1 MDWIRNLRVR
11 QLRMLLRLAEVCNLS
26 QVAKEFNL
34 TQPALSKWLKDFED
48 TIGTE
53 LFIRHVRG
61 LQPLPITLELTK
73 QAREILVRLE
83 RVQRSINQIRN
94 IANTQISIGV
104 SPIATHTILP
114 KAISLFHKNHP
125 NTFIQLQENTLDKL
139 LYQLQHGEI
148 DVIVGRTE
156 QEALLH
162 QFHQYKLADIV
173 LRLAVDMN
181 HPLANEKSVSWEQAL
196 SYPWVA
202 PAAESPI
209 RQQMDLVFS
218 RLGLSSPPVLIESS
232 FVNLTSKLLENTTL
246 IAPIASQIMAPLGLT
261 HYLRIPDFNRELEA
275 SISLL
280 WRPEDDETVL
290 VQAFIESVKT
300 TFI

>member
-53 LFIRHVRG
+53 LFVRHARG
-61 LQPLPITLELTK
+61 LQPLPITLELAK
-73 QAREILVRLE
+73 QAREILVRLD
-83 RVQRSINQIRN
+83 RVQRSINQIKN
-94 IANTQISIGV
+94 VANTQISIGV

-114 KAISLFHKNHP
+114 KAISLFHNNHP
-125 NTFIQLQENTLDKL
+125 TTFIQLQENTLDKL

-162 QFHQYKLADIV
+162 HFHQYKLADIV
-173 LRLAVDMN
+173 LRLAVDAN
-181 HPLANEKSVSWEQAL
+181 HPLAHEKSVSWEQAL
-196 SYPWVA
+196 SYPWIA
-202 PAAESPI
+202 PSAASPI
-209 RQQMDLVFS
+209 RQQMELVFS

-232 FVNLTSKLLENTTL
+232 FVNLTAKLLENTTL
-246 IAPIASQIMAPLGLT
+246 VAPIASQIMEPLGLT
-261 HYLRIPDFNRELEA
+261 HYLRTPAFNRELEA

-280 WRPEDDETVL
+280 WRPEDDETAL
-290 VQAFIESVKT
+290 VQAFIESVKS
-300 TFI
+300 TFV